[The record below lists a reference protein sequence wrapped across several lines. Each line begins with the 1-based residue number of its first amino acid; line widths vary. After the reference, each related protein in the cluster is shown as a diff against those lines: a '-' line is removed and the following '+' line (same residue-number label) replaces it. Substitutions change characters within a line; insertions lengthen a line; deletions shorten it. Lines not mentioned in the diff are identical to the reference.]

1 MVALYNKG
9 MKKGFSTLTSI
20 VILAVVITLAVYL
33 LSTVKTKAPTVNDQ
47 STTAQATS
55 TPKRPFKLE
64 PSVSPARTQVKKYA
78 NSTHLFEFQYPGDWA
93 ETGLVSFGTYSG
105 AIAFTREDQI
115 ETLKTV
121 ERTSESLN
129 DAIRDR
135 VIYFRIVDSTSIN
148 QVIEQLY
155 GSGVVVNNASI
166 SGKNIA
172 HVMRTKESDPTNWSG
187 GSTEAYIF
195 RNTLGEAVVIE
206 ANYVTEA
213 IPQDSEL
220 RKMLDSVL
228 KTLKLK

>member
-1 MVALYNKG
+1 

-20 VILAVVITLAVYL
+20 IILAVVIALAIYL
-33 LSTVKTKAPTVNDQ
+33 LSTVKTHTPAVNEQ
-47 STTAQATS
+47 TATEQATS
-55 TPKRPFKLE
+55 TPKRAFKLE
-64 PSVSPARTQVKKYA
+64 PSVSPARTQIKKYA
-78 NSTHLFEFQYPGDWA
+78 NTAHLFEFQYPGDWA
-93 ETGLVSFGTYSG
+93 ETGLVSFGLYSG
-105 AIAFTREDQI
+105 SIAFAREDQL
-115 ETLKTV
+115 ETLKNV
-121 ERTSESLN
+121 ERTSEALN

-135 VIYFRIVDSTSIN
+135 VIYFRIVNNTSIN

-155 GSGVVVNNASI
+155 GSGVVVMNAPI
-166 SGKNIA
+166 NGKNIA

-220 RKMLDSVL
+220 RKVL
-228 KTLKLK
+228 GDILKSLKLR